1 MSSFRGLPCGVGTH
15 RTPTPRKG
23 GLTAHFF
30 CSFIITYPKFPL
42 QENTV
47 LSCAVFSRRGQK
59 ECFDLD
65 RLQAFESMLGAVQR
79 GYEEASQKMQALN
92 AQGKEKTVTYKQHM
106 ANKLL
111 YMNML
116 SLYRLY
122 GLLDQDP
129 AQQSFPA
136 GGSPL

>member
-1 MSSFRGLPCGVGTH
+1 MCLYSLFPA
-15 RTPTPRKG
+15 G
-23 GLTAHFF
+23 G
-30 CSFIITYPKFPL
+30 K
-42 QENTV
+42 
-47 LSCAVFSRRGQK
+47 K

-65 RLQAFESMLGAVQR
+65 RLQAFETMLEAVQQ
-79 GYEEASQKMQALN
+79 GYEEAAQKMQALK

-122 GLLDQDP
+122 GLLEQP
-129 AQQSFPA
+129 
-136 GGSPL
+136 SPQK

>member
-1 MSSFRGLPCGVGTH
+1 MPILP
-15 RTPTPRKG
+15 
-23 GLTAHFF
+23 L
-30 CSFIITYPKFPL
+30 
-42 QENTV
+42 
-47 LSCAVFSRRGQK
+47 SRRGKK

-65 RLQAFESMLGAVQR
+65 RLQAFETMLEAVQQ
-79 GYEEASQKMQALN
+79 GYEEAAQKMQALK

-122 GLLDQDP
+122 GLLEQP
-129 AQQSFPA
+129 
-136 GGSPL
+136 SPQK

>member
-1 MSSFRGLPCGVGTH
+1 M
-15 RTPTPRKG
+15 
-23 GLTAHFF
+23 
-30 CSFIITYPKFPL
+30 
-42 QENTV
+42 
-47 LSCAVFSRRGQK
+47 
-59 ECFDLD
+59 D

-136 GGSPL
+136 GGSPPLTKRGSPRAGRTGNHPY

>member
-1 MSSFRGLPCGVGTH
+1 MCPYSLFPA
-15 RTPTPRKG
+15 G
-23 GLTAHFF
+23 G
-30 CSFIITYPKFPL
+30 K
-42 QENTV
+42 
-47 LSCAVFSRRGQK
+47 K

-65 RLQAFESMLGAVQR
+65 RLQAFETMLEAVQQ
-79 GYEEASQKMQALN
+79 GYEEAAQKMQALK

-122 GLLDQDP
+122 GLLEQP
-129 AQQSFPA
+129 
-136 GGSPL
+136 SPQK

>member
-1 MSSFRGLPCGVGTH
+1 M
-15 RTPTPRKG
+15 
-23 GLTAHFF
+23 
-30 CSFIITYPKFPL
+30 
-42 QENTV
+42 
-47 LSCAVFSRRGQK
+47 SCAVFSRRGAKK

-136 GGSPL
+136 GGSPH

>member
-1 MSSFRGLPCGVGTH
+1 MCLYSLFPA
-15 RTPTPRKG
+15 G
-23 GLTAHFF
+23 G
-30 CSFIITYPKFPL
+30 K
-42 QENTV
+42 
-47 LSCAVFSRRGQK
+47 K

-65 RLQAFESMLGAVQR
+65 RLQAFETMLEAVQQ
-79 GYEEASQKMQALN
+79 GYEEAAQKMQALK

-122 GLLDQDP
+122 GLLEQP
-129 AQQSFPA
+129 
-136 GGSPL
+136 SPKK

>member
-1 MSSFRGLPCGVGTH
+1 M
-15 RTPTPRKG
+15 
-23 GLTAHFF
+23 
-30 CSFIITYPKFPL
+30 
-42 QENTV
+42 
-47 LSCAVFSRRGQK
+47 
-59 ECFDLD
+59 D
-65 RLQAFESMLGAVQR
+65 RLQAFESMLEAVHR

>member
-1 MSSFRGLPCGVGTH
+1 
-15 RTPTPRKG
+15 
-23 GLTAHFF
+23 
-30 CSFIITYPKFPL
+30 
-42 QENTV
+42 
-47 LSCAVFSRRGQK
+47 
-59 ECFDLD
+59 
-65 RLQAFESMLGAVQR
+65 
-79 GYEEASQKMQALN
+79 MQALN

-122 GLLDQDP
+122 GLLDQGP

>member
-1 MSSFRGLPCGVGTH
+1 M
-15 RTPTPRKG
+15 
-23 GLTAHFF
+23 
-30 CSFIITYPKFPL
+30 
-42 QENTV
+42 
-47 LSCAVFSRRGQK
+47 
-59 ECFDLD
+59 D

-136 GGSPL
+136 GGSPLTGANGRGGVHREPASTEGALLFPPQKTAPAFRGPHGSR

>member
-1 MSSFRGLPCGVGTH
+1 MCLYPLFPA
-15 RTPTPRKG
+15 G
-23 GLTAHFF
+23 G
-30 CSFIITYPKFPL
+30 K
-42 QENTV
+42 
-47 LSCAVFSRRGQK
+47 K

-65 RLQAFESMLGAVQR
+65 RLQAFETMLEAVQQ
-79 GYEEASQKMQALN
+79 GYEEAAQKMQALK

-122 GLLDQDP
+122 GLLEQP
-129 AQQSFPA
+129 
-136 GGSPL
+136 SPQK

>member
-1 MSSFRGLPCGVGTH
+1 
-15 RTPTPRKG
+15 
-23 GLTAHFF
+23 
-30 CSFIITYPKFPL
+30 
-42 QENTV
+42 
-47 LSCAVFSRRGQK
+47 
-59 ECFDLD
+59 
-65 RLQAFESMLGAVQR
+65 
-79 GYEEASQKMQALN
+79 
-92 AQGKEKTVTYKQHM
+92 M

>member
-1 MSSFRGLPCGVGTH
+1 MCPYSLFPA
-15 RTPTPRKG
+15 G
-23 GLTAHFF
+23 G
-30 CSFIITYPKFPL
+30 K
-42 QENTV
+42 
-47 LSCAVFSRRGQK
+47 K

-65 RLQAFESMLGAVQR
+65 RLQAFETMLQAVQQ
-79 GYEEASQKMQALN
+79 GYEEAAQKMQALK

-122 GLLDQDP
+122 GLLEQP
-129 AQQSFPA
+129 
-136 GGSPL
+136 SPQK